1 MFSCCVFS
9 RVCLCLVFLFVR
21 ERPPL
26 WRGFVTDF
34 WCQEWDGSLT
44 VCIDN
49 SKGDTQANNKCFTM
63 AARASDYD
71 SWSLQD
77 LRDEASKRSIYFS
90 SKDGVRTLASKLR
103 VFDRLGQSLGDAQEN
118 LAEEALGTSLSFEQ
132 RLQLQERELQMLE
145 LRKKI
150 SQEHREI
157 RELERELERERREA
171 ERVAERERR
180 EYERV
185 KAQEEEERKAREEE
199 RILKLQAEKEEIGVR
214 GLERQQSEVKRPK
227 FIKIREMREGE
238 DIDDYF
244 RIFEM
249 TAKAQSLPEG
259 EWVGNLVPKL
269 TEKAKSIY
277 LEIPDPACQ
286 DYNES
291 KAIII
296 KAYQLTADHY
306 RYRFRTSEKKP
317 DEDFVQWGNRTRRY
331 LNRWMAVA
339 EATGDAEK
347 IIEQIMIERLLDAVS
362 PELRAWLKEQ
372 KPKSAEE
379 LGNLANLHVQSR
391 KGPLVGGK
399 YVSTSERFGKKKKSD
414 NKADDSLSEEKQ
426 EQNSERPPKSP
437 SLPTRKNTRPEI
449 KCYKCGKL
457 GHMSFNCGRG
467 RGKSS
472 QAYLLCMTPLASEQS
487 EISPFC
493 VRGKINGKSAEMVVD
508 SGCTRTLIH
517 KRYVNDSAFTG
528 DKFTVLTAT
537 GERLSVPIANVEF
550 VSKEGKHVELVGVL
564 DTLPV
569 DCLLG
574 RSSFGKTLS
583 KQDILDQWEKNLSV
597 EDDSGHD
604 AFVMTRRQRALED
617 AQTRADELIDRESS
631 LAVKSLSKKEA
642 KSDAPEIGDL
652 RLLFEGNIH
661 DDIGKDSES
670 NAQVKESFKDNPP
683 PNILDRNRNQ
693 LILDQKSDV
702 TLEKSCSVATEM
714 APKESDGYFFTS
726 GVLMHRKYLT
736 NERNGT
742 RYVDRI
748 VVPESYRNEILR
760 IGHTIPLSG
769 HMARKKTV
777 ERITAHFFWP
787 GLHFDVRKYC
797 ATCPQCQ
804 VVARKLKSSRAPLKP
819 VDIVTEPFKKI
830 AIDIV
835 GELPRTTTGYKYILT
850 IVDYATRYPEAIPL
864 RSTNSKTIA
873 DALIQYFSRV
883 GIPDE
888 IVSDQGSN
896 FMSKLMAQLYDQ
908 LGITKI
914 KTSVYHPEANGLVER
929 FNGTLKGMLKKF
941 VQERVQTWDKYL
953 PYLLFAYREVPSES
967 TGYSPFELLY
977 GRTVRG
983 PLAVIKETWLET
995 KSSEDNLVTHVLEIR
1010 RRLATM
1016 QRVVQ
1021 ENLKKAQGK
1030 QKQLYD
1036 THSSKRRLEVGDKA
1050 LVLLPTPGS
1059 KLEMKWQ
1066 GPFTVTKALED
1077 GLNYELDTGKTNKQ
1091 HRIYHI
1097 NLLSKW
1103 QSRDERAALVME
1115 ESPEMVLPHE
1125 NNVPAFGHE
1134 ETWEDVVISDDLTE
1148 SQRRQ
1153 VKELLHEF
1161 SDIFSGEPNLTSV
1174 ATHKIDTGDSP
1185 PIRSSPYR
1193 IPQKLEEEVNKEIEK
1208 MLEMGI
1214 IRPST
1219 SPWAAPVV
1227 IVPKPDGTIRLCVD
1241 YRKLNSVTKMDAYPI
1256 PSMEKMIEKIASAK
1270 YISTIDLTKGYWQI
1284 PLETSTIEKSAFITM
1299 NGLYEFLVMPFG
1311 MKTAP
1316 ASFQRMMSET
1326 VLNGLDFADAY
1337 IDDVEVDTATSFPQ
1351 HICELKQV
1359 LERLR
1364 ECKLNARPSK
1374 CKLAMSTVDFVGH
1387 RVGGDRIQPREAL
1400 VRTIIEYPRPQT
1412 KKQVRSFL
1420 GLVGYYRKFIPSFSD
1435 RAAVLTD
1442 LTKKKSPS
1450 NVQWSTNHE
1459 LAFQDLKGVMQNPPV
1474 LRPPHWGEEFIL
1486 QVDASNR
1493 GLGAI
1498 LSQKD
1503 QNGEEHPIAYASRKL
1518 QPREQKLS
1526 TTEKECLGI
1535 VWAVE
1540 LFRYYLFGRTFK
1552 LQTDHNPLVWLNQVR
1567 DKSRKL
1573 LRWSITLQEYDMKV
1587 EHKSGKQNCNVDALS
1602 RA

>member
-1 MFSCCVFS
+1 
-9 RVCLCLVFLFVR
+9 
-21 ERPPL
+21 
-26 WRGFVTDF
+26 
-34 WCQEWDGSLT
+34 
-44 VCIDN
+44 
-49 SKGDTQANNKCFTM
+49 
-63 AARASDYD
+63 
-71 SWSLQD
+71 
-77 LRDEASKRSIYFS
+77 
-90 SKDGVRTLASKLR
+90 
-103 VFDRLGQSLGDAQEN
+103 
-118 LAEEALGTSLSFEQ
+118 
-132 RLQLQERELQMLE
+132 
-145 LRKKI
+145 
-150 SQEHREI
+150 
-157 RELERELERERREA
+157 
-171 ERVAERERR
+171 
-180 EYERV
+180 
-185 KAQEEEERKAREEE
+185 
-199 RILKLQAEKEEIGVR
+199 
-214 GLERQQSEVKRPK
+214 
-227 FIKIREMREGE
+227 MREGE

-249 TAKAQSLPEG
+249 TAKAQSLPQD
-259 EWVGNLVPKL
+259 EWIGNLVPKL

-291 KAIII
+291 KAVII

-372 KPKSAEE
+372 KPKTAEE

-399 YVSTSERFGKKKKSD
+399 YVSISEKPGKNKKSD
-414 NKADDSLSEEKQ
+414 NKAQDSLSEEKQ
-426 EQNSERPPKSP
+426 EQNSQRPLKSP
-437 SLPTRKNTRPEI
+437 SLSSRRNSRPEV
-449 KCYKCGKL
+449 KCFKCGKL

-517 KRYVNDSAFTG
+517 KRYVSDSAFTG

-537 GERLSVPIANVEF
+537 GERLSVPFANVEF

-597 EDDSGHD
+597 EDDSGHE
-604 AFVMTRRQRALED
+604 AFVMTRRQRALEN
-617 AQTRADELIDRESS
+617 AQMRADELIGRESS

-642 KSDAPEIGDL
+642 KPDAPETGDL
-652 RLLFEGNIH
+652 QLLFQGNIH
-661 DDIGKDSES
+661 EDIGKDSES
-670 NAQVKESFKDNPP
+670 NVQVTESFKDNPP

-702 TLEKSCSVATEM
+702 TLEKIYSEATEM
-714 APKESDGYFFTS
+714 APEKSDGYFFTN
-726 GVLMHRKYLT
+726 GVLMHCKYLT
-736 NERNGT
+736 NERNGI

-760 IGHTIPLSG
+760 VGHTIPLSG
-769 HMARKKTV
+769 HMGSKKTL
-777 ERITAHFFWP
+777 ERITVHFFWP

-850 IVDYATRYPEAIPL
+850 IVDYATRFPEAIPL

-977 GRTVRG
+977 GRMVRG
-983 PLAVIKETWLET
+983 PLAVIKETWLER
-995 KSSEDNLVTHVLEIR
+995 KSSDDNLVTHVLEIR
-1010 RRLATM
+1010 RRLATK

-1021 ENLKKAQGK
+1021 ENLKEAQGK

-1066 GPFTVTKALED
+1066 GPFTVTKAFED
-1077 GLNYELDTGKTNKQ
+1077 GLNYELDIGKTHKQ
-1091 HRIYHI
+1091 HRTYHI

-1115 ESPEMVLPHE
+1115 ESPEMALPHE

-1148 SQRRQ
+1148 SQRQQ
-1153 VKELLHEF
+1153 VKELLREF
-1161 SDIFSGEPNLTSV
+1161 SDIFSGKPNLTSV

-1193 IPQKLEEEVNKEIEK
+1193 IPQKLEEEVNNEIER

-1241 YRKLNSVTKMDAYPI
+1241 YRKLNFVTKMDAYPI

-1284 PLETSTIEKSAFITM
+1284 PLETSTIEKSAFIITK
-1299 NGLYEFLVMPFG
+1299 GLYEFLVMPFG

-1337 IDDVEVDTATSFPQ
+1337 MDDVEVDTATSFPQ

-1400 VRTIIEYPRPQT
+1400 VQAIIEYPRPQT

-1420 GLVGYYRKFIPSFSD
+1420 GLIGYYRKFIPNLSD

-1442 LTKKKSPS
+1442 LTKGRSP
-1450 NVQWSTNHE
+1450 NNIQWSTNHE
-1459 LAFQDLKGVMQNPPV
+1459 LAFQDLKGGMQNPPV
-1474 LRPPHWGEEFIL
+1474 LRPPHWEEEFIL

-1503 QNGEEHPIAYASRKL
+1503 QHGEEHPIAYASRKL

-1540 LFRYYLFGRTFK
+1540 LFRYYLYGRTFR

>member
-1 MFSCCVFS
+1 
-9 RVCLCLVFLFVR
+9 
-21 ERPPL
+21 
-26 WRGFVTDF
+26 
-34 WCQEWDGSLT
+34 
-44 VCIDN
+44 
-49 SKGDTQANNKCFTM
+49 M

-90 SKDGVRTLASKLR
+90 SKDGVKTLSSKLR
-103 VFDRLGQSLGDAQEN
+103 VFDRLGQSLSDAREKEN
-118 LAEEALGTSLSFEQ
+118 LAEETLSTSLSFEQ

-171 ERVAERERR
+171 ERVAEKERR
-180 EYERV
+180 EYERGKV
-185 KAQEEEERKAREEE
+185 QEEEERRVREEE
-199 RILKLQAEKEEIGVR
+199 RLRKLQAEKEEIGVR

-227 FIKIREMREGE
+227 FIKIREMRESE

-249 TAKAQSLPEG
+249 TARAQSLPEG

-286 DYNES
+286 DYIES

-362 PELRAWLKEQ
+362 PELRSWLKEQ
-372 KPKSAEE
+372 KPKTAEE

-399 YVSTSERFGKKKKSD
+399 YVSTGEKFGRKKKSD

-437 SLPTRKNTRPEI
+437 SIPAQRNTRSEI

-493 VRGKINGKSAEMVVD
+493 VRGKINGKSAQMVVD

-517 KRYVNDSAFTG
+517 KRYVSDSAFTG
-528 DKFTVLTAT
+528 DKITVLTAT

-597 EDDSGHD
+597 EDDSGHEV
-604 AFVMTRRQRALED
+604 FVMTRRQRALED

-642 KSDAPEIGDL
+642 KPDAPEIGDL
-652 RLLFEGNIH
+652 QLLFEGNIH
-661 DDIGKDSES
+661 EDIGKDSES
-670 NAQVKESFKDNPP
+670 NTQVTESLRDNPS

-702 TLEKSCSVATEM
+702 TLEKIYREATGI
-714 APKESDGYFFTS
+714 APEESDGYFFTN
-726 GVLMHRKYLT
+726 GVLMHRKYRT

-760 IGHTIPLSG
+760 VGHTIPLSG
-769 HMARKKTV
+769 HMGRNKTV
-777 ERITAHFFWP
+777 ERISAHFFWP

-819 VDIVTEPFKKI
+819 VEIVTEPFKKI

-941 VQERVQTWDKYL
+941 VQERVQTWDRYL

-1021 ENLKKAQGK
+1021 ENIKKAQSR

-1066 GPFTVTKALED
+1066 GPFIVTKAFED
-1077 GLNYELDTGKTNKQ
+1077 GLNYELDTGKSHKQ
-1091 HRIYHI
+1091 YRTYHI
-1097 NLLSKW
+1097 NLLNKW

-1115 ESPEMVLPHE
+1115 ESPEMALPHE
-1125 NNVPAFGHE
+1125 SNVPALGHE
-1134 ETWEDVVISDDLTE
+1134 ETWEDVVISEDLTE
-1148 SQRRQ
+1148 SQRQQ
-1153 VKELLHEF
+1153 VRELLHEY
-1161 SDIFSGEPNLTSV
+1161 SDVFSGKPNLTRV
-1174 ATHKIDTGDSP
+1174 ATHKIDTGDSL
-1185 PIRSSPYR
+1185 PIRSSPYK

-1256 PSMEKMIEKIASAK
+1256 PSMEKMIDKIASAK

-1284 PLETSTIEKSAFITM
+1284 PLETSTIEKSAFITTK
-1299 NGLYEFLVMPFG
+1299 GLYEFLVMPFG

-1374 CKLAMSTVDFVGH
+1374 CKIAMSTVDFVGH

-1400 VRTIIEYPRPQT
+1400 VQAIIEYPRPQT

-1420 GLVGYYRKFIPSFSD
+1420 GLIGYYRKFIPNFSD

-1442 LTKKKSPS
+1442 LTKGKSPS
-1450 NVQWSTNHE
+1450 NIPWSTNHE
-1459 LAFQDLKGVMQNPPV
+1459 LAFQDLKGVMQNPPI
-1474 LRPPHWGEEFIL
+1474 LRPPHWEEEFIL

-1540 LFRYYLFGRTFK
+1540 LFRYYLYGRTFR